1 MFEDK
6 CQPRSH
12 ESEVQFWARAL
23 GVSPQRLIALVRE
36 VVNERL
42 AVGVPLRCRPRSESA
57 ALGSSTGAMRLIGI
71 GAHPTAAPPQLG
83 C

>member
-42 AVGVPLRCRPRSESA
+42 AVGLPGRV
-57 ALGSSTGAMRLIGI
+57 
-71 GAHPTAAPPQLG
+71 QLSQ
-83 C
+83 